1 MYGLD
6 HVSRDSIIERRN
18 FSMGLWAGQLMGY
31 EGDDL
36 ALYAGKIMASNLAEP
51 GPQDMIAR
59 IVDDFAANG
68 IYVTNCEVGSR
79 LGQTEQ
85 LVRAELMDAD

>member
-6 HVSRDSIIERRN
+6 NVSRDSIIERRN
-18 FSMGLWAGQLMGY
+18 FSMGLWTVQLMGY

-36 ALYAGKIMASNLAEP
+36 ALYAGKIMASDLAEP
-51 GPQDMIAR
+51 DPQDMIAR
-59 IVDDFAANG
+59 IVGDFAANG
-68 IYVTNCEVGSR
+68 IYVTNREVGSR

>member
-1 MYGLD
+1 MHGLD
-6 HVSRDSIIERRN
+6 HASRDGVIERRN
-18 FSMGLWAGQLMGY
+18 FSMGLWAGQLMGF

-36 ALYAGKIMASNLAEP
+36 ALYAGKIMASDLAEP

-59 IVDDFAANG
+59 IIGDFAANG
-68 IYVTNCEVGSR
+68 IYVTDREIGSR

-85 LVRAELMDAD
+85 LVRSQLLESV

>member
-31 EGDDL
+31 
-36 ALYAGKIMASNLAEP
+36 
-51 GPQDMIAR
+51 
-59 IVDDFAANG
+59 
-68 IYVTNCEVGSR
+68 
-79 LGQTEQ
+79 
-85 LVRAELMDAD
+85 